1 MKNLRLLKYLFIFLV
16 NYFFISCAS
25 NGEVQPK
32 KVLEINPHGILSIMW
47 DKSILSTF
55 YSGSFIPIVDNNA
68 IFTADAKGNI
78 FRLDNTD
85 GAIIKKFN
93 IGDTLLSGVGVSSDA
108 IFVTNGKAYL
118 LSISKVDGSLKWQ
131 SKLPTISIEA
141 PQVIGDIVVVR
152 TNDAQLLAFNIN
164 DGKLIWVYQK
174 PSPPLTIR
182 ATNTFQA
189 IGKEVVLAGQPGGRL
204 VLINMIT
211 GTAIWENYIAIPK
224 GATDLDKL
232 TDIITRPVL
241 DNKQIFVATY
251 NGKIASLDA
260 TTNNIIWSKNFS
272 SSQGLTIDEQNVY
285 AVSQDSIVFC
295 FDKISGMLIWK
306 NDELQY
312 NNLSTPVIF
321 GNYILTVDTDGFI
334 NLFARDN
341 GKLTSRVASKLKG
354 GISLPIIDGQGVVIQ
369 SANGH
374 IAKILQE
381 K

>member
-1 MKNLRLLKYLFIFLV
+1 MKNLRLLKYLFILLGSYFL
-16 NYFFISCAS
+16 ISCAS
-25 NGEVQPK
+25 NSEVQPK
-32 KVLEINPHGILSIMW
+32 KVLEINPHGVLSIMW
-47 DKSILSTF
+47 DKSILSIS
-55 YSGSFIPIVDNNA
+55 YPGSFVPIVDNNA
-68 IFTADAKGNI
+68 IFTADTKGNI

-85 GAIIKKFN
+85 GTIIKKFN

-108 IFVTNGKAYL
+108 IFVTNNKAYL
-118 LSISKVDGSLKWQ
+118 LSISKVDGNLKWQ
-131 SKLPTISIEA
+131 AKLPSISIEA
-141 PQVIGDIVVVR
+141 PQVVGDTVVVR

-182 ATNTFQA
+182 ATNTFQVV
-189 IGKEVVLAGQPGGRL
+189 GKEVVLAGQPGGRL

-211 GTAIWENYIAIPK
+211 GSAIWENFIAIPK

-232 TDIITRPVL
+232 TDIITKPIL

-251 NGKIASLDA
+251 NGKIVSLDA

-272 SSQGLTIDEQNVY
+272 SSQGLTIDEKNVY
-285 AVSQDSIVFC
+285 AVSQDSIVYC
-295 FDKISGMLIWK
+295 FDKTSGMLIWK

-321 GNYILTVDTDGFI
+321 GNYILTVDIEGFI

-341 GKLTSRVASKLKG
+341 GKLISRAASALKG
-354 GISLPIIDGQGVVIQ
+354 GISFPIIDGRGVVIQ

-374 IAKILQE
+374 IAKILQ
-381 K
+381 